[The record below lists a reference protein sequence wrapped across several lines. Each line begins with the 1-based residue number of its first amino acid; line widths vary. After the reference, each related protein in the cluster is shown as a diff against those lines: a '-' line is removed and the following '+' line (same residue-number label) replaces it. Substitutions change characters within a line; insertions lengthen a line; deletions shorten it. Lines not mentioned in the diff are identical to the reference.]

1 MAYNKALYNNNTIF
15 DLTQD
20 TVNENNLLSGET
32 AHDNQNEAITGS
44 LVPVLTVNGKEP
56 DAQGD
61 VEVGSVRTVNSTPP
75 DTQGNV
81 DIVALPSG
89 GTTNQVLTKRSSTD
103 GDAIWKTM
111 ESLPSGGTQGQII
124 VKQSST
130 DGDADWE
137 DTNYMTVDELAVY
150 QGATPINA
158 DLLDGNTRQQ
168 IISSAVSQAVS
179 QATLEVEDLS
189 SDLSIQ
195 NPTISTNMSL
205 HKGYRYGNVVVVQ
218 VQLNIYCTSS
228 TPLNALT
235 SYSVDLIGAP
245 KPLVVAYNPWTT
257 SNKKVLVRLEPDGKL
272 YVTNWDTS
280 AITQTI
286 YPNLS
291 VCYITN
297 E

>member
-32 AHDNQNEAITGS
+32 AHDNQNEAISGS

-56 DAQGD
+56 DVNGD

-137 DTNYMTVDELAVY
+137 DPDYMTVDELAVY

-168 IISSAVSQAVS
+168 IISSAVSEAVS
-179 QATLEVEDLS
+179 EATLEVEE
-189 SDLSIQ
+189 ITGI
-195 NPTISTNMSL
+195 TITNQSHSTNIQAIRC
-205 HKGYRYGNVVVVQ
+205 YRYGNIVNLYVSM
-218 VQLNIYCTSS
+218 NIYFTSS
-228 TPLNALT
+228 STLAAWQDFTCKIN
-235 SYSVDLIGAP
+235 GAP
-245 KPLVVAYNPWTT
+245 LPAVPKVMSSYVTT
-257 SNKKVLVRLEPDGKL
+257 SKHL
-272 YVTNWDTS
+272 YTWMDNSGTIAVNNSTSS
-280 AITQTI
+280 AITNTI
-286 YPNLS
+286 YPQMTFT
-291 VCYITN
+291 YITN
-297 E
+297 D